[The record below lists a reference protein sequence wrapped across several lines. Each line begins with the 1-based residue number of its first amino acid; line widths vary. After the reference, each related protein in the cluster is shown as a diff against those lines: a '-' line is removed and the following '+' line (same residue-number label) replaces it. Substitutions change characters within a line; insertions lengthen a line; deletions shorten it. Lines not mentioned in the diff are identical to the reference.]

1 MAPALSLSV
10 MVPSS
15 GAWGDG
21 RPVCL
26 TVTKQLVPGNWSQRF
41 LFASQWGPTQSLWG
55 PVPGEADRPTWPCG
69 ASAAFCSSRAYCV
82 CRRAHRWPCVPDA
95 PHSLRVYLLCSL
107 ENATNSADAAS
118 SKFVFGQNMSE
129 RVLVSDPV
137 EMILGAQR
145 LPEPPAGHRGT
156 WGVPAVTL
164 ECFLLPSKRKK
175 IQLRLSLNSVRGQEG
190 QTWRPREALR
200 EPGLHFLSLLIS
212 GQVGQ
217 LAARALSCVLLGPP
231 QATSDA
237 RGGWPH
243 PDCEATARS
252 GWWGCHPRTGPHS
265 VPCTHNTYLGSSSGP
280 GWASRIVTCFLI
292 FSFYSPNHTF
302 PPSLYPF
309 VRVAQVLVGAH
320 LTPGTLISVLIML
333 RNSLLL
339 FLSIGSVLFRLQ

>member
-41 LFASQWGPTQSLWG
+41 LFASQWGPTQSPWG

-175 IQLRLSLNSVRGQEG
+175 TQLRLSLNSVRGQEG

-237 RGGWPH
+237 RGGWPQH
-243 PDCEATARS
+243 GVVGGGVTLGQAPTVSPAPITHTS
-252 GWWGCHPRTGPHS
+252 GRLLAQDGRLELLPASLFFPFIPPTTHSHPR
-265 VPCTHNTYLGSSSGP
+265 C
-280 GWASRIVTCFLI
+280 I
-292 FSFYSPNHTF
+292 
-302 PPSLYPF
+302 
-309 VRVAQVLVGAH
+309 H
-320 LTPGTLISVLIML
+320 L
-333 RNSLLL
+333 
-339 FLSIGSVLFRLQ
+339 